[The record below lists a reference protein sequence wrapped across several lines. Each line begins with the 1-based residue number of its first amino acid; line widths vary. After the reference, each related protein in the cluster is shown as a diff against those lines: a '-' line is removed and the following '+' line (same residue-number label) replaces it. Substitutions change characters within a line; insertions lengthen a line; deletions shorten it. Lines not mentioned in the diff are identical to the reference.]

1 MKEQI
6 RKQMV
11 LQVAGVFLPKNMDF
25 SFHLEYFAMNPLLA

>member
-11 LQVAGVFLPKNMDF
+11 LKEMGFLPQEH
-25 SFHLEYFAMNPLLA
+25 SLVSIWSIFAMNPLPA